1 MSAGIY
7 LYTFIFRLKSGYIAV
22 FQCVRFFIMKN
33 GGTEMNFSSKFI
45 RANGDMCDFDRHIPS
60 PYFRK
65 EFELDFTAEK
75 AEILICGLGFYRLW
89 INGTEITKGALA
101 PYISNTGDICYYDLY
116 NIAALLK
123 NGKNVIGVQLGNGF
137 RNPFGGFIWDFEKM
151 ESRGPVC
158 LALTFKAEGGG
169 KELCFEADESFKTHA
184 SPVIFDELRMGCR
197 YDARLEIPGWSLP
210 DFDDSGWSFAEK
222 SETPKGKA
230 RLCTVPPIV
239 TLREIK
245 PVSVEHFDS
254 LPFDYETTADA
265 SKPEPDTVRSNV
277 YVFDFGVNT
286 AGISRLHIN
295 GVAGQKITV
304 RHAERK
310 LDGGITVGT
319 TLFKRADGIYEK
331 YLEYGQVDE
340 YICRGGDESFTPVF
354 KYDGFR
360 YAYVEGLNADQI
372 TDDTLVLIEQSS
384 EMETRSGFNC
394 SDDTLNKLFEYSRR
408 SDRANFF
415 YFPTDCPHREKNGW
429 TGDASVSSEHFL
441 LGFRMTALLKE
452 WLLNIRCAQSKDGNL
467 PGIVPTGGWGF
478 EWGNGPAW
486 DAVCVN
492 LPYFIYKFDGDTE
505 VIRDNA
511 DMIIKYF
518 KYTLTRLNDKGLAEF
533 GLGDW
538 CDPFPDKDG
547 MPSTPLAVTSTAE
560 LYDIGAKAAF
570 LFEKAGLEKEA
581 ELAREYAQKL
591 RAAFRSNLIDFNTM
605 TVAGDHQ
612 TSQAVALCRGL
623 FEKDEIPAARKRL
636 VEIVHRDGD
645 INTCGMIGL
654 RYIFHALTAAG
665 ETELAYKIITGKS
678 ESCYG
683 YWVEHNATSLW
694 ENFVPTDKGGDSQN
708 HHFMGDISSWMLQ
721 NIAGIKVNPTL
732 SNISSFEISPEFIPQ
747 ISSAGA
753 YYDFKEGR
761 LSCGFEKTGKEIM
774 LEITVPEGV
783 SGTLRLPCGYA
794 LADKQTHIA
803 LSNGH
808 YCFTVCKM

>member
-1 MSAGIY
+1 MH
-7 LYTFIFRLKSGYIAV
+7 
-22 FQCVRFFIMKN
+22 
-33 GGTEMNFSSKFI
+33 FSNKFI
-45 RANGDMCDFDRHIPS
+45 RANGEVCDFNNHVPS

-65 EFELDFTAEK
+65 EFELDFAAEN

-89 INGTEITKGALA
+89 INGSEITKGALA

-116 NIAALLK
+116 SVAALLK
-123 NGKNVIGVQLGNGF
+123 KGKNVIGVQLGNGF
-137 RNPFGGFIWDFEKM
+137 RNPFGGFIWEFEKM

-169 KELCFEADESFKTHA
+169 RELCFEADESFKTHA

-197 YDARLEIPGWSLP
+197 YDARLEIEGWNLP
-210 DFDDSGWSFAEK
+210 NFNDSDWSFAEK
-222 SETPKGKA
+222 SDTPKGKA

-254 LPFDYETTADA
+254 LPFDYETTADT
-265 SKPEPDTVRSNV
+265 SRPEPATVRSNV

-286 AGISRLHIN
+286 AGVSRLHIN

-310 LDGGITVGT
+310 LDGGVTVGT
-319 TLFKRADGIYEK
+319 TIFKRGGGAYEK
-331 YLEYGQVDE
+331 YLEYGQVDK
-340 YICRGGDESFTPVF
+340 YICRGGDESFTPIF

-372 TDDTLVLIEQSS
+372 TEDTLVLIEQSS
-384 EMETRSGFNC
+384 EMETRSGFSC

-429 TGDASVSSEHFL
+429 TGDASVSAEHFL
-441 LGFRMTALLKE
+441 LGFRMTPLLKE
-452 WLLNIRCAQSKDGNL
+452 WLCNIRAAQRKDGNL

-511 DMIIKYF
+511 AMIVSYF
-518 KYTLTRLNDKGLAEF
+518 KYTLTRLNDRGLANF

-538 CDPFPDKDG
+538 VDPFPDENG
-547 MPSTPLAVTSTAE
+547 MPRTPLEVTSTAE
-560 LYDIGAKAAF
+560 LYDIGVKAAF

-581 ELAREYAQKL
+581 EFARDYAKKL
-591 RAAFRSNLIDFNTM
+591 REAFRRHLIDFDTM
-605 TVAGDHQ
+605 TVSGENRTA
-612 TSQAVALCRGL
+612 QAAALCRGL
-623 FEKDEIPAARKRL
+623 FDESEVSAARKRL
-636 VEIVHRDGD
+636 IETVRRDGD

-654 RYIFHALTAAG
+654 RYIFHALTDAG
-665 ETELAYKIITGKS
+665 ETELAYKIITGKDRT
-678 ESCYG
+678 CYG
-683 YWVEHNATSLW
+683 YWVEHGATSLW
-694 ENFVPTDKGGDSQN
+694 ETFDSTDKGGESQN
-708 HHFMGDISSWMLQ
+708 HHFLGDISSWMIR
-721 NIAGIKVNPTL
+721 NIAGINVNPDITD
-732 SNISSFEISPEFIPQ
+732 ISSFKLAPKFIPQ
-747 ISSAGA
+747 ISSAAA
-753 YYDFKEGR
+753 YYDFSAGR
-761 LSCGFEKTGKEIM
+761 LFCSFEKVGSKII
-774 LEITVPEGV
+774 LNAAVPQGV
-783 SGTLRLPCGYA
+783 CGELALPEGYA
-794 LADKQTHIA
+794 LNDGQKNIA
-803 LSNGH
+803 LTHGN
-808 YCFTVCKM
+808 YRFTVCKG